1 MSSVTLLHRKL
12 LATVAASL
20 LAAGPSPAKVIPLG
34 MVTHAERAHV
44 GEGGASVGSTIYDGD
59 RLSTEMGGV
68 LRITSIALTLQL
80 DAGSSVLLRRA
91 AVPEGNV
98 QAELG
103 SGNVFFSTGQAAS
116 ITVFAND
123 ALVSPAAHASTIA
136 QIRIVNRRELRIDV
150 RRGVLNFS
158 YHGESALIPEG
169 AAYLV
174 LLDPSAREIRA
185 ASDSGDGGKHPIKL
199 PKFILIAIA
208 IAAGVAIPVVIHAL
222 ESPDTPGLAPLKKP

>member
-1 MSSVTLLHRKL
+1 MRSVTLLYRKL
-12 LATVAASL
+12 PATLAASL
-20 LAAGPSPAKVIPLG
+20 LAAGPSPAKVVPLG

-44 GEGGASVGSTIYDGD
+44 GEAGASVGSTIYDGD
-59 RLSTEMGGV
+59 RLSTESGGV

-80 DAGSSVLLRRA
+80 EAGSSVILRRT

-103 SGNVFFSTGQAAS
+103 SGNVIFFTGQAAG

-136 QIRIVNRRELRIDV
+136 QIRIVNQRELRIDAQ
-150 RRGVLNFS
+150 RGALILS

-174 LLDPSAREIRA
+174 LLDPSAKEVRA
-185 ASDSGDGGKHPIKL
+185 APESGDGGKRPIKL

-208 IAAGVAIPVVIHAL
+208 IMAGVAIPVVIHAL
-222 ESPDTPGLAPLKKP
+222 ESPDTPGLAPPKKP